1 MAFDP
6 CRDWLGIA
14 AVDLA
19 DPRKVLGLPPGVLIP
34 DAVSTAAAARL
45 EALRQV
51 KPGPFAKAHAA
62 LVNRVQE
69 ARNQLLGEAMAAAP
83 PQPPPPFA
91 PRLTPEPVPVS
102 LERDDQPSAAA
113 LELPPVPI
121 VARRTTAPRRP
132 RSSAGGALLL
142 GSIAL
147 LTAAVA
153 VLAFAVSQGWTSGRQ
168 VATKPPVKGNT
179 VPPAPPAPPT
189 TGQQPPER
197 PAPAP
202 VKPTPEPPM
211 ANNPNPAGQREAEER
226 AERARKQ
233 AADKARQQEAV
244 RTAERQAAE
253 KKAAE
258 EKAAETQGQ
267 AAAEMQAKLAEA
279 VEQSLREA
287 YKAIQRAEFD
297 TAKRAIAS
305 AGKQAGDDV
314 EQATRVERWNLFATY
329 AQAFLKFRDQALAA
343 ANAGREYD
351 VDGTKFAVVEVTPD
365 TFIYRLAGK
374 NVRVPRDEM
383 NPRMMMAI
391 VETWFAADGRAANHL
406 FLGAH
411 WLALAPPDTRRARA
425 EWRIAGGG
433 GENVAPLMTLLDDP
447 VIRRAGR

>member
-1 MAFDP
+1 VKIRIESKGTARF
-6 CRDWLGIA
+6 GIF
-14 AVDLA
+14 L
-19 DPRKVLGLPPGVLIP
+19 LFHQSLPLQKLQGHSPG
-34 DAVSTAAAARL
+34 AS
-45 EALRQV
+45 ALFV
-51 KPGPFAKAHAA
+51 HFIVH
-62 LVNRVQE
+62 
-69 ARNQLLGEAMAAAP
+69 LLH
-83 PQPPPPFA
+83 
-91 PRLTPEPVPVS
+91 
-102 LERDDQPSAAA
+102 
-113 LELPPVPI
+113 
-121 VARRTTAPRRP
+121 
-132 RSSAGGALLL
+132 GG
-142 GSIAL
+142 I
-147 LTAAVA
+147 
-153 VLAFAVSQGWTSGRQ
+153 
-168 VATKPPVKGNT
+168 
-179 VPPAPPAPPT
+179 
-189 TGQQPPER
+189 
-197 PAPAP
+197 
-202 VKPTPEPPM
+202 
-211 ANNPNPAGQREAEER
+211 PNPAGQREAEER